1 MLRVGVAR
9 VKGAGD
15 KRRGQ
20 GGPVSIGMGLIGLGR
35 HGARYAKHL
44 LEGVPGC
51 RLAAVS
57 RQDARAGEQFAQQH
71 GIPFCADWRDLL
83 QRPDVAAILVVT
95 PPSLNRD
102 ICLAAAKAGKAL
114 LIEKPL
120 ACSTAEAREMV
131 EAARAAGVPLMT
143 AQTLRFTPV
152 LCRLRDR
159 LATIGP
165 VEFFSLFMRAERQP
179 HAWLDQRDKAGGGVV
194 LEIGIH
200 HFDLLRYLTGQ
211 DAVEVS
217 AEMTRRHTQHV
228 EDLAQLRFTLT
239 SGTRCFVE
247 VSRVSGGRLCRAEAV
262 GQKGQLIADVGT
274 GTLTRI
280 EGWKV
285 TDVES
290 VPDRPTVEIVLEAF
304 ARSLLDRT
312 PMPVSG
318 EDGLR
323 AVAMAEAAYR
333 SAAQG
338 RPVAV
343 GEEPMAGQALGVLP

>member
-1 MLRVGVAR
+1 
-9 VKGAGD
+9 
-15 KRRGQ
+15 
-20 GGPVSIGMGLIGLGR
+20 MGLIGLGR

-57 RQDARAGEQFAQQH
+57 RRDARAGEQFAKEH
-71 GIPFCADWRDLL
+71 GVPFHADWRDLL
-83 QRPDVAAILVVT
+83 RRPDVQAVLIVT
-95 PPSLNRD
+95 PPSLNRE
-102 ICLAAAKAGKAL
+102 ICLAAAAAGKAL

-120 ACSTAEAREMV
+120 ARSTAEAGEMV
-131 EAARAAGVPLMT
+131 AAARAAEVPLMT

-152 LCRLRDR
+152 LRRLRER
-159 LATIGP
+159 LGTIGP
-165 VEFFSLFMRAERQP
+165 VEFFSLCMRAERPP
-179 HAWLDQRDKAGGGVV
+179 HAWLDQKDKAGGGVV

-200 HFDLLRYLTGQ
+200 LFDLLRYLTDQ
-211 DAVEVS
+211 EAVEVR
-217 AEMTRRHTQHV
+217 AETARLHTEQV
-228 EDLAQLRFTLT
+228 EDLAQLRFTLA
-239 SGTRCFVE
+239 SGAACFAE
-247 VSRVSGGRLCRAEAV
+247 LSRVSGGRLCRVEAV

-285 TDVES
+285 AEVES
-290 VPDRPTVEIVLEAF
+290 VPDRPTIEIVLEAF
-304 ARSLLDRT
+304 ARSLQDKA

-333 SAAQG
+333 SAALG
-338 RPVAV
+338 KPVAV
-343 GEEPMAGQALGVLP
+343 G

>member
-1 MLRVGVAR
+1 
-9 VKGAGD
+9 
-15 KRRGQ
+15 
-20 GGPVSIGMGLIGLGR
+20 MGLIGLGR

-57 RQDARAGEQFAQQH
+57 RQDVQLGEQFAEEH
-71 GIPFCADWRDLL
+71 GVPFHADWRDLL
-83 QRPDVAAILVVT
+83 RRPDVQAVLVVT
-95 PPSLNRD
+95 PPSLNRE
-102 ICLAAAKAGKAL
+102 ICLAAADVGKAL

-120 ACSTAEAREMV
+120 ACSTAEAGEMV
-131 EAARAAGVPLMT
+131 AAARAAGAPLMT

-152 LCRLRDR
+152 LRRLRER

-165 VEFFSLFMRAERQP
+165 VEFFSLCMRAERPP
-179 HAWLDQRDKAGGGVV
+179 HAWLDQKDKAGGGVV

-200 HFDLLRYLTGQ
+200 LFDLLRYLTGQ
-211 DAVEVS
+211 EVVEVR
-217 AEMTRRHTQHV
+217 AEMSRRHTKQV
-228 EDLAQLRFTLT
+228 EDLAQLRFTLA
-239 SGTRCFVE
+239 SGAACFAE
-247 VSRVSGGRLCRAEAV
+247 LSRVSGGRLCRAEAV

-285 TDVES
+285 VEVES
-290 VPDRPTVEIVLEAF
+290 VPDRPTIEIVLEAF
-304 ARSLLDRT
+304 ARSLQDKT

-333 SAAQG
+333 SAALG
-338 RPVAV
+338 KPVEI
-343 GEEPMAGQALGVLP
+343 G